1 MSSARE
7 NLLSLILWIVAG
19 VMIIL
24 LVALVVF
31 FKPKFSLAAPTA
43 TPASPTQVEPTISA
57 TQEQQV
63 IQASY
68 QSTKKVVRALNPH
81 TDISTTERTQAIEY
95 TVAEGDS
102 LFNIAKQ
109 YNLKPESVFWA
120 NYDKLGGSPD
130 MITPGITLIIPPSD
144 GVYYKWKQGD
154 TFQSI
159 ADEFYAKTQDIL
171 EAPVNKLDLTNP
183 TMTSGSYV
191 MVPGGKREAVT
202 WFQGAIP
209 RGSAGTLSHLL
220 GSGGCDTTTA
230 GAVGDGVFG
239 MPIPGG
245 YVVGND
251 YIEGVHQ
258 GIDLGSASSNS
269 ILAAD
274 DGVVVYAG
282 WANGGYGNTVMID
295 HGNGY
300 QTLYAH
306 MSTVLVSC
314 GQSVG
319 QGSQIGVV
327 GSTGNSTGPH
337 CHFEIRYMGLNVN
350 PHDFGV

>member
-1 MSSARE
+1 M
-7 NLLSLILWIVAG
+7 
-19 VMIIL
+19 
-24 LVALVVF
+24 
-31 FKPKFSLAAPTA
+31 
-43 TPASPTQVEPTISA
+43 
-57 TQEQQV
+57 
-63 IQASY
+63 
-68 QSTKKVVRALNPH
+68 
-81 TDISTTERTQAIEY
+81 
-95 TVAEGDS
+95 
-102 LFNIAKQ
+102 
-109 YNLKPESVFWA
+109 
-120 NYDKLGGSPD
+120 
-130 MITPGITLIIPPSD
+130 
-144 GVYYKWKQGD
+144 YYKWKEGD

-230 GAVGDGVFG
+230 GAVGDGAFG

-258 GIDLGSASSNS
+258 GLDLGSASSNS

-295 HGNGY
+295 IWQRLPDSLRPHVYSACIVRTVGWTGQPDWGGRQHG
-300 QTLYAH
+300 QLHRAA
-306 MSTVLVSC
+306 L
-314 GQSVG
+314 
-319 QGSQIGVV
+319 
-327 GSTGNSTGPH
+327 P
-337 CHFEIRYMGLNVN
+337 L
-350 PHDFGV
+350 